1 MTGGTRFSGRFRSRN
16 INMTVRL
23 GQYELPLGI
32 RNCKAV
38 AKGDRFWMFDF
49 TLLKASSTRTSCNKN
64 HFMNRQ

>member
-1 MTGGTRFSGRFRSRN
+1 MLRSYFDEWNALSGRFRSRN

-49 TLLKASSTRTSCNKN
+49 TLFKS
-64 HFMNRQ
+64 FID